1 MSVSSKLAGIGV
13 GAALAL
19 FAFATPSAAAESADL
34 TTGTELAAAS
44 GVIGPITVRP
54 FPLPPYGSGPIIVLP
69 PKKAPIILPPP
80 IYTVQCGFC
89 AQAV

>member
-34 TTGTELAAAS
+34 TTGTKSQIRHWANRVKPRWL
-44 GVIGPITVRP
+44 GR
-54 FPLPPYGSGPIIVLP
+54 F
-69 PKKAPIILPPP
+69 
-80 IYTVQCGFC
+80 
-89 AQAV
+89 